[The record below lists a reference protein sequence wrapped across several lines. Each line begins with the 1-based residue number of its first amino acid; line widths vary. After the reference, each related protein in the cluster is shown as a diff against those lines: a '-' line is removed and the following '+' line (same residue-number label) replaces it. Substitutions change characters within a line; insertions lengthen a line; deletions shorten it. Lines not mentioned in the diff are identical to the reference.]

1 MERAS
6 GSPASG
12 LRSRAVAVLAMFAA
26 TLALGLVLLVAFE
39 PDIQTID
46 ADELVSRSGDAR
58 AFLSA
63 DFVFILLYAVASP
76 IAIWRFG
83 TALGAGTP
91 PGWIKLTALVLVGAG
106 LVDATENTLLLS
118 ATGSVSEGAVD
129 LAHALAI
136 PKVTLFT
143 AGAALALVANV
154 RAAKA
159 LSEP

>member
-1 MERAS
+1 MERANES
-6 GSPASG
+6 TASS
-12 LRSRAVAVLAMFAA
+12 LRSPAVAVLAVFMA
-26 TLALGLVLLVAFE
+26 TLALGVALLVAFE

-58 AFLSA
+58 AFLGA
-63 DFVFILLYAVASP
+63 DFVFILLYAVLSP

-83 TALGAGTP
+83 IALGPGTP
-91 PGWIKLTALVLVGAG
+91 PRWIKLTALLLVGAG

-118 ATGSVSEGAVD
+118 ATGSVSESAVD

-143 AGAALALVANV
+143 AGAVLAIVANV
-154 RAAKA
+154 RAVKA
-159 LSEP
+159 LSES